1 MKIAEYKKIGSHKEQ
16 RIIHHDAVFDE
27 FNGLETEPAYDEVV
41 EVDVPEMGLVYRDAT
56 LQEEA
61 EAQMML
67 EEMQEPEPTLE
78 EQVADLTDLVMI
90 LTEVL
95 SND

>member
-1 MKIAEYKKIGSHKEQ
+1 MKIAEYKQVGSHKEQ
-16 RIIHHDAVFDE
+16 RVVHHDAVYDE
-27 FNGLETEPAYDEVV
+27 FTGMIIEDARDEVV
-41 EVDVPEMGLVYRDAT
+41 EVDVPEMGFVYRDAT

-61 EAQMML
+61 EARMMQAEL
-67 EEMQEPEPTLE
+67 PESEPPLE